1 MDFGAFA
8 HLRRHGCIG
17 NSALREIS
25 VFVCDGETHACQ
37 PSGGASVTIL
47 MAEDDP
53 GSRDLLREMLTSWG
67 HYVIDCDNG
76 AEALTKLLVFDVD
89 LVILDVQ
96 MPN

>member
-1 MDFGAFA
+1 
-8 HLRRHGCIG
+8 
-17 NSALREIS
+17 
-25 VFVCDGETHACQ
+25 
-37 PSGGASVTIL
+37 

-89 LVILDVQ
+89 LVMLDVQ
-96 MPN
+96 MPNMDGVETLQRIKSSRKRFSPRRCGYWTSDQRR